1 MKTIQ
6 DVISSE
12 IKGIWGEE
20 LSEGEVGIP
29 VIKTNNL
36 RYDGKIDLTNLTL
49 RKLSDKDLASRFL
62 IPGDLLV
69 EKSGGTKTHSV
80 GYVAFFD
87 GIEGKY
93 VANNFIMVLRP
104 NCKLVV
110 AKYLFYQMRYMYET
124 GRFEDCYNKTTGIQN
139 LKAKVYLGKPICLP
153 QTEKQTRIA
162 HLLDIIQNGISLA
175 TEQIC
180 SLDEQV
186 KSLFN
191 EMFGQPGINEK
202 GYPMVSL
209 GDLAKSIN
217 YGTSK
222 PAVKDGKT
230 PYLRMGNMT
239 DDGRIDLSDLKY
251 ITLDGNEY
259 EKSVVRDGDFLFN
272 RTNSREH
279 VGRSVAFHEK
289 QEMIIAGY
297 IIRVRLD
304 QTKVETDYLSAFM
317 NSLYMKKNLFN
328 MAKGA
333 VNQANINAKE
343 MAAIKLFL
351 PPLELQAEFVEKK
364 NQIDKLRF
372 I

>member
-191 EMFGQPGINEK
+191 EMFGDPVFDTQNRGTKPLSDYI
-202 GYPMVSL
+202 VSI
-209 GDLAKSIN
+209 K
-217 YGTSK
+217 YGTSQPPK
-222 PAVKDGKT
+222 FSPKGKYKFIRAT
-230 PYLRMGNMT
+230 NIKN
-239 DDGRIDLSDLKY
+239 GRIVEKDMLRIDEIEAEKISKCKLKF
-251 ITLDGNEY
+251 
-259 EKSVVRDGDFLFN
+259 GDFIM
-272 RTNSREH
+272 
-279 VGRSVAFHEK
+279 VRSGAFTGDTCVISNDYEGDY
-289 QEMIIAGY
+289 AGY
-297 IIRVRLD
+297 DIIVTFD
-304 QTKVETDYLSAFM
+304 QTRLNPVFLNALVNTDYMTKVVKPMTGRAAQPHINSAQVS
-317 NSLYMKKNLFN
+317 SLPILNVSKSEQDKF
-328 MAKGA
+328 
-333 VNQANINAKE
+333 VNTIE
-343 MAAIKLFL
+343 
-351 PPLELQAEFVEKK
+351 
-364 NQIDKLRF
+364 QIDKLRF